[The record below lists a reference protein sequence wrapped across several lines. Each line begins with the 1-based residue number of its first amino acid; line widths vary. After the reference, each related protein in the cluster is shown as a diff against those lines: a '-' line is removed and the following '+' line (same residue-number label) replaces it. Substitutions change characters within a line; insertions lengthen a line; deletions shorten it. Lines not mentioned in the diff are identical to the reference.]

1 MSDKLSMPAVDKVQ
15 LKVQVKAGT
24 YVRLENMSNASGV
37 SMNALCGALLDEA
50 TAGTEMTTADLARM
64 NEIIAANIKRREDAK
79 ARKGIL

>member
-24 YVRLENMSNASGV
+24 FIRLEKMSSESKL

-50 TAGTEMTTADLARM
+50 TSDVEMTAEDLDRM
-64 NEIIAANIKRREDAK
+64 NAIITENVKARAEAK
-79 ARKGIL
+79 AKKGIK

>member
-24 YVRLENMSNASGV
+24 FVRLENMCSKSNV

-50 TAGTEMTTADLARM
+50 TANVEMTSADLARM
-64 NEIIAANIKRREDAK
+64 NEIIAANIQRREEAK
-79 ARKGIL
+79 ARKGLK

>member
-24 YVRLENMSNASGV
+24 FVRLENMSSKSNV

-50 TAGTEMTTADLARM
+50 TANVEMTSADLARM
-64 NEIIAANIKRREDAK
+64 NEIIAANIQRREEAK
-79 ARKGIL
+79 ARKGLK

>member
-24 YVRLENMSNASGV
+24 YVRLENMSKGTGV

-50 TAGTEMTTADLARM
+50 TAGVEMTVEDVARM
-64 NEIIAANIKRREDAK
+64 NDIIAANVQRREEAK
-79 ARKGIL
+79 AKKGIR

>member
-24 YVRLENMSNASGV
+24 FVRLEKMSRESSI

-50 TAGTEMTTADLARM
+50 TSGIEMTVEDLNRM
-64 NEIIAANIKRREDAK
+64 NAIIAENVKARAEAK
-79 ARKGIL
+79 AKKGIK